1 MAYSAGMDDPSRC
14 AGPDSPTLLAAL
26 VAGRRARAEEI
37 AALEALA
44 PVPADLH
51 EQRGHCLLSLGDLAA
66 GFAETEWRWR
76 RPDFPSP
83 RPFFARPEWDGRDH
97 PGATLLVHGEQGIGD
112 VVQFCRWLPLLAER
126 GFRPL
131 LHLLPSHRPLAA
143 LAESLR
149 GVDRV
154 VIRGESLPA
163 FDLHVAIA
171 SLPHR
176 FGVTIESL
184 PAACPYLAPSAA
196 ALARWRER
204 AAPLPGLRVGV
215 VHATASTQATARERS
230 IPAESLPDVLR
241 PLPGVQWISL
251 QWPGPPSGSGAAPP
265 PAHVIDW
272 GTDLGDMDDTAAAM
286 RACDL
291 VVTIDTAAAHVA
303 GASGCPGRV
312 LLPFSPDWRWML
324 GRDDS
329 PWYPTLRLVRQARP
343 GDWQSAIAPLHHELA
358 AIAAGQVP
366 RPVPLPLPARSVPR
380 ARGLEDAVEA
390 GLRAAAVRAP
400 TAAGPLR
407 HLAALARE
415 RGHCH
420 DAAELLSAA
429 NRLGPGDPDLS
440 SDLAVACLETG
451 QVDRALVILARIVQA
466 RPDHLLARVNLGR
479 ALLAAGRAVEARDC
493 LARAVT
499 MAPHDPLVR
508 ESHAAAVRAA
518 RS

>member
-1 MAYSAGMDDPSRC
+1 MTDTNPSPGLDPH
-14 AGPDSPTLLAAL
+14 GLAQAL
-26 VAGRRARAEEI
+26 ADGRRARADEI
-37 AALEALA
+37 AAMEAVA
-44 PVPADLH
+44 PIPAELH

-83 RPFFARPEWDGRDH
+83 RPFFSRPEWDGRDH
-97 PGATLLVHGEQGIGD
+97 PGAVLLVHGEQGIGD
-112 VVQFCRWLPLLAER
+112 VVQFCRWVPLLADR
-126 GFRPL
+126 GFRPI
-131 LHLLPSHRPLAA
+131 LHLLPSHRSLTS

-154 VIRGESLPA
+154 TIRGESLPV

-176 FGVTIESL
+176 FGTTLESL
-184 PAACPYLAPSAA
+184 PAACPYLAPHAA

-204 AAPLPGLRVGV
+204 AGTTSGLRVGV
-215 VHATASTQATARERS
+215 VHATTTAQATAPERS
-230 IPAESLPDVLR
+230 IPADLVSELLQ

-251 QWPGPPSGSGAAPP
+251 QWHGPQPATAASLPDHVADWGAA
-265 PAHVIDW
+265 
-272 GTDLGDMDDTAAAM
+272 LGDMDDTAAAM

-303 GASGCPGRV
+303 GATGCPGRL

-329 PWYPTLRLVRQARP
+329 PWYPSLRLVRQPQP
-343 GDWQSAIAPLHHELA
+343 GDWQTVFTKVRDELA
-358 AIAAGQVP
+358 AIATGGTP
-366 RPVPLPLPARSVPR
+366 RPTPLPLSPRLAPPATAGDAV
-380 ARGLEDAVEA
+380 EAVEA
-390 GLRAAAVRAP
+390 GLRDGRARDPATAV
-400 TAAGPLR
+400 PLR
-407 HLAALARE
+407 RLAALARE

-420 DAAELLSAA
+420 DAAELLTAA
-429 NRLGPGDPDLS
+429 NALAPGDPDLS

-451 QVDRALVILARIVQA
+451 QPDRALVILARIVQA

-479 ALLAAGRAVEARDC
+479 ALLTVGRTAEARDC
-493 LARAVT
+493 LARAVAI
-499 MAPHDPLVR
+499 APHDPFVR
-508 ESHAAAVRAA
+508 ESHAAAQAA
-518 RS
+518 RP